1 MPTKNK
7 KDNQANRQAR
17 PVKGIVA
24 AAKTV
29 LNDDSVKDALDE
41 MKTRQTDS
49 SLVINR
55 HGELLGTVSKDRMH
69 RKVGG
74 LGHDPETE
82 VVQAQLEPTK
92 AECFEDQTLA
102 EARHLMLDA
111 KVTEIAVVRR
121 AKLLV
126 GTTNLE
132 AIARQPDDVPS
143 TPPNDSGT

>member
-7 KDNQANRQAR
+7 DNEARRRAR

-24 AAKTV
+24 EAKTV
-29 LNDDSVKDALDE
+29 LNDDSVKRALDE

-49 SLVINR
+49 SLVTNR
-55 HGELLGTVSKDRMH
+55 NGELLGTVSKEQMN

-82 VVQAQLEPTK
+82 VVQAQLEPAK
-92 AECFEDQTLA
+92 AECFEDQTMA
-102 EARHLMLDA
+102 EARHIMLEA
-111 KVTEIAVVRR
+111 KVAEIAVVRR

-126 GTTNLE
+126 GTTNLD
-132 AIARQPDDVPS
+132 AIARQQADAPS
-143 TPPNDSGT
+143 DSPNDSAE